1 MRKEIAERWVAAL
14 RSGEYEQSA
23 GFLQTTE
30 GYCCLG
36 VLCDLH
42 MRETGDGEWLPP
54 KFDDSVGQ
62 WRLRYRDDL
71 GVDGERT
78 PPLGV
83 HAWADMEDTPTVFF
97 RHRLGTEIRDAIANL
112 NDGGYT
118 FAQLA
123 DLIEEQWES
132 L

>member
-1 MRKEIAERWVAAL
+1 MRQGIAEKWVAAL
-14 RSGEYEQSA
+14 RSGEYEQTA
-23 GFLQTTE
+23 GFLQTRE

-42 MRETGDGEWLPP
+42 LRETGRGEWRPP
-54 KFDDSVGQ
+54 GSGDSPHT
-62 WRLRYRDDL
+62 RCYRDDL
-71 GVDGERT
+71 GVDGEYT
-78 PPLGV
+78 PPPGV
-83 HAWADMEDTPTVFF
+83 REWADMVDDPKVFF
-97 RHRLGTEIRDAIANL
+97 RHRLGTEMRDEIANL

>member
-23 GFLQTTE
+23 GFLQTKE

-42 MRETGDGEWLPP
+42 MRDTGDGEWLPP
-54 KFDDSVGQ
+54 EFAVGQ
-62 WRLRYRDDL
+62 WRLRYRDDR
-71 GVDGERT
+71 GVDGEHT

-83 HAWADMEDTPTVFF
+83 QEWADMEDTPKVFF
-97 RHRLGTEIRDAIANL
+97 RHRLGTEMRDALANL

>member
-1 MRKEIAERWVAAL
+1 MRKGIAEKWVAAL
-14 RSGEYEQSA
+14 RSGEYEQTT
-23 GFLQTTE
+23 GFLQTKD

-42 MRETGDGEWLPP
+42 QRETGDGEWLPLGIGDAP
-54 KFDDSVGQ
+54 HTQ
-62 WRLRYRDDL
+62 CYRDDL
-71 GVDGERT
+71 GVDGEYR
-78 PPLGV
+78 PPPGV
-83 HAWADMEDTPTVFF
+83 REWADMEDDPCVLA
-97 RHRLGTEIRDAIANL
+97 RHPDGSVEREELVSL
-112 NDGGYT
+112 NDDGFS

>member
-14 RSGEYEQSA
+14 RSGEYEQTV
-23 GFLQTTE
+23 GYLQTE
-30 GYCCLG
+30 HGHCCLG

-42 MRETGDGEWLPP
+42 MRETGLGEWRPP
-54 KFDDSVGQ
+54 GSGDSPHT
-62 WRLRYRDDL
+62 RCYRDDL
-71 GVDGERT
+71 GVYGEYT
-78 PPLGV
+78 PPVGV
-83 HAWADMEDTPTVFF
+83 RTWADMEEDPCIQVQLLNGAVTAK
-97 RHRLGTEIRDAIANL
+97 EIVQL
-112 NDGGYT
+112 NDHGFS

>member
-1 MRKEIAERWVAAL
+1 MRKEIAEKWVAAL

-23 GFLQTTE
+23 GFLQTRD

-42 MRETGDGEWLPP
+42 MRETGRGEWRPP
-54 KFDDSVGQ
+54 GSGDYLYTQ
-62 WRLRYRDDL
+62 CYRDDL
-71 GVDGERT
+71 GVDGEYT
-78 PPLGV
+78 PPPGV
-83 HAWADMEDTPTVFF
+83 REWADMEDDPCV
-97 RHRLGTEIRDAIANL
+97 RVQHPDGSVEPEDLVSL
-112 NDGGYT
+112 NDDGFS

>member
-1 MRKEIAERWVAAL
+1 MRKEIAEKWVAAL
-14 RSGEYEQSA
+14 RSGEYEQTA
-23 GFLQTTE
+23 GFLQTRE

-42 MRETGDGEWLPP
+42 LRETGRGEWGPP
-54 KFDDSVGQ
+54 GMGGSLYTQ
-62 WRLRYRDDL
+62 CYRDDL
-71 GVDGERT
+71 GVDGEYT
-78 PPLGV
+78 PPPGV
-83 HAWADMEDTPTVFF
+83 REWADMEEDPGVRV
-97 RHRLGTEIRDAIANL
+97 RHPDGSVELEELVNL
-112 NDGGYT
+112 NDDGFS